1 MMGRAWLISAFP
13 LWMNLGSA
21 AALVEPEICYVL
33 DGILFLYGIILTA
46 LYCRLRMNAMKQQPT
61 APKQESI
68 YIELDPRAQQ
78 DTYEEIG
85 QRKGLH

>member
-1 MMGRAWLISAFP
+1 MMGRPWLISVFL

-46 LYCRLRMNAMKQQPT
+46 LYCRLRMNAMRQQPT
-61 APKQESI
+61 APKESI
-68 YIELDPRAQQ
+68 YEGLDPRAQQ

-85 QRKGLH
+85 KKKGLQ